1 MSFQKMKE
9 IPKFYDCLEETKK
22 EIFSLLFQGVK
33 KRKSNFHNLVLNTLG
48 MDNNPNSRVVIL
60 RNFSSQEL
68 TVNIHSDFRA
78 CKISEIQ
85 KNKNVSLVFYD
96 DSKKI
101 QLRVRGEA
109 KVLQSSEKSWI
120 KLSTWSRRC
129 YLTTK
134 KPGSVS
140 GFPTAGFPE
149 VYKNDAPTIRESEE
163 GLKNFSVIK
172 VFIKEIEWLY
182 LASQGHRRAL
192 FEIKREDKDIKVVSK
207 WLVP

>member
-1 MSFQKMKE
+1 MKE

-192 FEIKREDKDIKVVSK
+192 FEIKREDTDIKVLSK